1 MTLRRLTDEVVVAR
15 SDEAEGA
22 EFRRHEGRDVRR
34 IGLRRVARAVNH
46 VIHGD
51 QNAAALRLRIRR
63 ELHGVQ
69 EIDRA
74 VSRNGGSRT
83 HGADNHDRLIAVNR
97 EVQEVSGFFQRIR
110 AVRNHD
116 SGHVRIGEQLV
127 AALGKLQP
135 DLVRHVFR
143 ADIGNLLTGH
153 LGVLLDLRDRV
164 DQNLNTQVAGLIA
177 RHLSAAG
184 SRTGNRAARGKN
196 LDLGQCLS
204 ANSNGKADR
213 ESDQFVTEMHDVTLQ
228 FKIR

>member
-1 MTLRRLTDEVVVAR
+1 M
-15 SDEAEGA
+15 
-22 EFRRHEGRDVRR
+22 
-34 IGLRRVARAVNH
+34 
-46 VIHGD
+46 
-51 QNAAALRLRIRR
+51 
-63 ELHGVQ
+63 
-69 EIDRA
+69 
-74 VSRNGGSRT
+74 
-83 HGADNHDRLIAVNR
+83 NR

-116 SGHVRIGEQLV
+116 SGHIWIGEQLV

-135 DLVRHVFR
+135 DLVRHVLR
-143 ADIGNLLTGH
+143 TDVGNLLTGH

-164 DQNLNTQVAGLIA
+164 DQNLNTQVAGFIA

-204 ANSNGKADR
+204 ANSNGQADR
-213 ESDQFVTEMHDVTLQ
+213 ESDQFVTEMHDVPLQ